1 MESSCGSEMSLEGAF
16 GRRFAVPS
24 VTNTGRRGRER
35 THPSALARPLASPAV
50 GPQSG
55 AGGARRSALLGDR
68 PAPCA
73 ELCPVGATSRGFQG
87 LRESLA
93 SVLTGDLDRKGVD
106 FSCHRRKT

>member
-1 MESSCGSEMSLEGAF
+1 MGLRWVWKERLDAS
-16 GRRFAVPS
+16 FAVLS

-35 THPSALARPLASPAV
+35 THPSALARPLAPPAAV

-55 AGGARRSALLGDR
+55 AGGARPSWEIDPPPALSSAQWGPR
-68 PAPCA
+68 
-73 ELCPVGATSRGFQG
+73 VTSRGFQG

-93 SVLTGDLDRKGVD
+93 SVLTGDLDRRGVD